1 MRSTLFLA
9 WSLAL
14 LCVSCN
20 QKYPEEAL
28 RISASDST
36 YSTDILSISEQ
47 NNKSPFEANPSYLRG
62 NTFFYQDKFKLAIK
76 DFRTAIKLEPKN
88 PLYRY
93 RAAETYLQE
102 DSANYLG
109 ALEQI
114 DEAIELKQDYHEA
127 ILLKSKLLLARQ
139 QYQKCDPLLIKL
151 SKTKDFKEQ
160 ARLLHIV
167 SLKEQGDTTKA
178 MQLVDLILADNPD
191 NYDASMQ
198 KALFLLDK
206 DSSLAEK
213 WTDKALVLDEY
224 SDEALYT
231 KGLLLQRKGQ
241 FADAEIIYNRVI
253 KINPAH
259 LYSFYNLA
267 VIQAL
272 FDNHEDVIELCT
284 QIIEQNQGF
293 VKAYVLRGFSLKSIG
308 QEKAA
313 QKDFQAALL
322 LEPNNELAK
331 KYLED

>member
-14 LCVSCN
+14 LFISCN
-20 QKYPEEAL
+20 QKFPEGAL
-28 RISASDST
+28 RISTGDST
-36 YSTDILSISEQ
+36 YGADIISISEKI
-47 NNKSPFEANPSYLRG
+47 NKSPFEANKYYLRG

-114 DEAIELKQDYHEA
+114 DEAIDLKEDYHEA

-151 SKTKDFKEQ
+151 SKIKNFKEQ

-241 FADAEIIYNRVI
+241 YADAEIIYNRVI

-259 LYSFYNLA
+259 LYAFYNLA

-284 QIIEQNQGF
+284 QIIEQNHGF
-293 VKAYVLRGFSLKSIG
+293 VKAYVLRGFSLKSTG
-308 QEKAA
+308 KEKAA
-313 QKDFQAALL
+313 QKDFQAALT

>member
-14 LCVSCN
+14 LFVSCN
-20 QKYPEEAL
+20 QKYPEGAL
-28 RISASDST
+28 RISTGDST
-36 YSTDILSISEQ
+36 YGTDILTISEKI
-47 NNKSPFEANPSYLRG
+47 NKSPFEANKYYLRG

-114 DEAIELKQDYHEA
+114 DEAIDLKQDYHEA

-151 SKTKDFKEQ
+151 TKTKDFKEQ

-167 SLKEQGDTTKA
+167 SLKEQGDTVKA

-213 WTDKALVLDEY
+213 WIDKALVLDEY

-241 FADAEIIYNRVI
+241 YADAEIIYNRVI

-259 LYSFYNLA
+259 LYAFYNLA

-293 VKAYVLRGFSLKSIG
+293 VKAYVLRGFSLKSTG

-313 QKDFQAALL
+313 QKDFQAALS